1 MLILEKHDADA
12 IPPES
17 VIVTVWHS
25 GGRTVADVTCTS
37 CPAADDY
44 IVADFPRPVPIAL
57 ERAEQVR
64 SYCGLQRIAVVLTN
78 ESLWRSEWGNLQ
90 SGEKVH

>member
-1 MLILEKHDADA
+1 MLILEKCAADA
-12 IPPES
+12 IPQDA
-17 VIVTVWHS
+17 VVLTVWHS

-37 CPAADDY
+37 CPGAEDY

-64 SYCGLQRIAVVLTN
+64 HHCGLQRIAVILTD
-78 ESLWRSEWGNLQ
+78 ESLWRSEWGTLV
-90 SGEKVH
+90 SPATMH